1 MVGKQKGEE
10 LRGKEEGEMRVKE
23 EKRKNIT
30 TLRDCGRVGKRG
42 TEERQAEGGR
52 QN

>member
-10 LRGKEEGEMRVKE
+10 LRGKKEGEMRVKE
-23 EKRKNIT
+23 EKRKNI